1 MYRVKG
7 KKQYFGLSYELLLGS
22 ASLTVLRLF
31 LYSAVFPNVTFT
43 FAIPRTG
50 ITVLDTNSS
59 AINAARSTTFTAVSL
74 VGKRLLRFDMA
85 GRKV

>member
-1 MYRVKG
+1 MFQV
-7 KKQYFGLSYELLLGS
+7 
-22 ASLTVLRLF
+22 
-31 LYSAVFPNVTFT
+31 VTFT

-59 AINAARSTTFTAVSL
+59 AINAARSTTFTPVSL

>member
-1 MYRVKG
+1 MFQV
-7 KKQYFGLSYELLLGS
+7 
-22 ASLTVLRLF
+22 
-31 LYSAVFPNVTFT
+31 VTFT

-50 ITVLDTNSS
+50 KTVLDTNSS
-59 AINAARSTTFTAVSL
+59 AIKAARSTTFTPVSL